1 METDA
6 LRLIMFWAEN
16 FKIVNIENNAWYP
29 LFYNLKIISI
39 FNLYPVS
46 EFNKFKLRLKS
57 PENLFQLSAGLN
69 IEKFNTLLCE
79 TNYIWAALNLNS
91 ASGKFLK
98 FNAESQ
104 TVNQKPGNSKFW
116 IPFNERTFLVGI

>member
-6 LRLIMFWAEN
+6 LRLIKFWAEN
-16 FKIVNIENNAWYP
+16 FKIVNIEINAWSP

-57 PENLFQLSAGLN
+57 PENRF
-69 IEKFNTLLCE
+69 
-79 TNYIWAALNLNS
+79 
-91 ASGKFLK
+91 
-98 FNAESQ
+98 
-104 TVNQKPGNSKFW
+104 
-116 IPFNERTFLVGI
+116 

>member
-1 METDA
+1 MCDFSDEGRKIKMETDA

-16 FKIVNIENNAWYP
+16 FKIVNIEINAWSP

-57 PENLFQLSAGLN
+57 TENRF
-69 IEKFNTLLCE
+69 
-79 TNYIWAALNLNS
+79 
-91 ASGKFLK
+91 
-98 FNAESQ
+98 
-104 TVNQKPGNSKFW
+104 
-116 IPFNERTFLVGI
+116 